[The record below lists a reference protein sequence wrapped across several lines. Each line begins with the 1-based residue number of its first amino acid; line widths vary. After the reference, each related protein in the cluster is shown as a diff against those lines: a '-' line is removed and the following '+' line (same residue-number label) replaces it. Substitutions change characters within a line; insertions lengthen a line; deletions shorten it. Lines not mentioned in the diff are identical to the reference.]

1 MEELLSFARE
11 SSEART
17 WSLAVELAR
26 TAQFVEQPSLE
37 SDERVFRVIRGPKD
51 STPMVTLSE
60 ANQSWQCDCADAE
73 DPCRHVLATLI
84 AVRQGKVEKGVV
96 RSRGAEVGSV
106 VHSFRREGRFLAF
119 ERFVVWGETR
129 ERVESSLSAAI
140 ERLTKGRGAVAI
152 SKEEGQIDHVLPTRK
167 SGVFDPNTLRL
178 LLKALARL
186 PHVELDGVVTRVLPE
201 PLDASVD
208 VVDEDDGFRV
218 CRGRIEGCTETFE
231 NGAAVIDGA
240 IAAIKDTHISA
251 DDARMLSGD
260 GTFFSRK
267 QSVELASV
275 VIPRL
280 QSAARVDVRSTK
292 LPRVIKVAP
301 RVVIQTIGD
310 GSGENL
316 TVVPRLVYGNPII
329 AEVQGASLECGS
341 SEEVPARDRVEEA
354 RLVRELGQSLSL
366 RLQEAKVFTGEAAI
380 RFVEKL
386 KGWQT
391 SGEGTTAFVPAR
403 DLAPRVQGAAE
414 GIDLSFVTEDGRE
427 ASREAILH
435 AWREGSSFVRLL
447 DGGWGVLPRR
457 WLDEHR
463 EAISRLLN
471 ARTDSTFSTAA
482 LLPEVD
488 EVCASL
494 GVEVPDYFAALKR
507 GLADPSALSEV
518 PLPADLRADL
528 RSYQRDG
535 VRWLSFLRAHRMG
548 ALLADDMGLGK
559 TLQAMCVM
567 RGRTLVVAPTS
578 VLYGWERQL
587 ETFRPAMKVSR
598 YHGPSRR
605 LDLSADIT
613 LTTYA
618 ILRLD
623 IDDLSEVEW
632 DTIVLDES
640 QTIKN
645 PESQVAQAAY
655 KLRGGFRINLSGT
668 PVENSLEDLWS
679 QLHFL
684 NPGLLGT
691 RNFFS
696 ENIERAVRSGDASA
710 AARLRKKVAPFMLR
724 RLKKDVAKELPPKT
738 EVVLECE
745 LTEQERIVYDAVLA
759 TCQKEVVEKLS
770 EGANPFSILEALLR
784 LRQACCHSGLLPGQ
798 SSDSS
803 SKVTLLIESL
813 ASSVSQGH
821 RALVFSQ
828 WTSLL
833 DKIEPHLQR
842 AEISFSRIDGS
853 TTDRDTVMREF
864 QSPEGPS
871 VMLLSLKAG
880 GVGLNLTAAD
890 HVYIVD
896 PWWNPAVED
905 QAADRAYRIGQE
917 NPVLVHRIVA
927 RDTIEERI
935 LELQTKKR
943 ALLSSAVGDGSG
955 QTISREELL
964 SLLR

>member
-1 MEELLSFARE
+1 MERLLSFARE
-11 SSEART
+11 SSESRV

-26 TAQFVEQPSLE
+26 TAQFIEQPSLDI
-37 SDERVFRVIRGPKD
+37 DERVFRVLRGPRD
-51 STPMVTLSE
+51 STLMVSLSE
-60 ANQSWQCDCADAE
+60 SNQSWQCDCADAD

-84 AVRQGKVEKGVV
+84 AIRQGKIEKGSA
-96 RSRGAEVGSV
+96 RTRGGEVGTL
-106 VHSFRREGRFLAF
+106 VHAFRREGGFVAF
-119 ERFVVWGETR
+119 ERFVAWGDAR
-129 ERVESSLSAAI
+129 ERVDSSLSSAL
-140 ERLTKGRGAVAI
+140 ERLTKGRGPVAV
-152 SKEEGQIDHVLPTRK
+152 SKEESQIDHVLPTRK
-167 SGVFDPNTLRL
+167 SGTFDPATLRL

-201 PLDASVD
+201 PIEARVE
-208 VVDEDDGFRV
+208 VVDEGDGFRV
-218 CRGRIEGCTETFE
+218 RRGRIEGCSETFE
-231 NGAAVIDGA
+231 NGAALIDGA
-240 IAAIKDTHISA
+240 IAAIKDTQLSA

-260 GTFFSRK
+260 GAFFPRK
-267 QSVELASV
+267 RAVELASV
-275 VIPRL
+275 IIPRL
-280 QSAARVDVRSTK
+280 QAATRVDLRASR
-292 LPRVIKVAP
+292 LPRVIKVPP
-301 RVVIQTIGD
+301 RVVIQTIAD
-310 GSGENL
+310 ESGENL
-316 TVVPRLVYGNPII
+316 TVVPRVVYGNPIL
-329 AEVQGASLECGS
+329 AEVRGESLDCS
-341 SEEVPARDRVEEA
+341 SMEEVPARDRVEEA
-354 RLVRELGQSLSL
+354 RLTRELGQALSL
-366 RLQEAKVFTGEAAI
+366 RLQEAKVFSGESAI

-391 SGEGTTAFVPAR
+391 SGEGTTAFIPAR
-403 DLAPRVQGAAE
+403 NLAPRVQGAAD
-414 GIDLSFVTEDGRE
+414 GIELSFVTDDGRE
-427 ASREAILH
+427 ASRDAILG
-435 AWREGSSFVRLL
+435 AWRGGSSFVRLL

-463 EAISRLLN
+463 DAISRLLS
-471 ARTDSTFSTAA
+471 AKADAAVSTAA

-507 GLADPSALSEV
+507 GLTDPSSLTEIS
-518 PLPADLRADL
+518 LPSDLRADL
-528 RSYQRDG
+528 RGYQRDG
-535 VRWLSFLRAHRMG
+535 VRWLLFLREHRMG

-578 VLYGWERQL
+578 VLYGWEKQL
-587 ETFRPAMKVSR
+587 ENFRPALSVSR
-598 YHGPSRR
+598 YHGASRR
-605 LDLSADIT
+605 LDSSVDVV

-623 IDDLSEVEW
+623 IEALSAIEW

-655 KLRGGFRINLSGT
+655 QLRGAFKINLSGT

-691 RNFFS
+691 RSFFS
-696 ENIERAVRSGDASA
+696 ENIERAVRSGDAA
-710 AARLRKKVAPFMLR
+710 AVARLRKKVAPFMLR

-745 LTEQERIVYDAVLA
+745 LTESERVVYDAVLA
-759 TCQKEVVEKLS
+759 TCQKEVVEKLA
-770 EGANPFSILEALLR
+770 EGGNTLSILEALLR

-798 SSDSS
+798 AADSS
-803 SKVTLLIESL
+803 SKVALLIESL
-813 ASSVSQGH
+813 EASVSQGH

-833 DKIEPHLQR
+833 DLIEPRLAGSAIR
-842 AEISFSRIDGS
+842 FSRIDGS
-853 TTDRDTVMREF
+853 TTDRDTVVREF
-864 QSPEGPS
+864 QSPDGPP

-917 NPVLVHRIVA
+917 NPVLVHRLVA

-935 LELQTKKR
+935 LELQSKKR
-943 ALLSSAVGDGSG
+943 GLLTSAVGEGAA
-955 QTISREELL
+955 QTISRDELL
-964 SLLR
+964 SLLA